1 MHSIW
6 WIKSKANQESEE
18 HTVYG
23 CLWSLWSTMRTR
35 ISIKLPRANPCLG
48 RSISSCAS
56 CPAFHARRCS
66 WVPIHG
72 PSIRIHLRCFDV
84 AFMDPTDPN
93 SGSPVPTADFFQFLE
108 HLRTMFDRLQ
118 PALALTKRAVN
129 NRHTDSKFGDL
140 LGLWRWL
147 FFTLRSRVLSWV
159 KCARQWALIHDHSCL
174 SHSLSHFR
182 NVRGCWQRLKATIGS
197 VHLHS
202 AKRAPTPRNQIK
214 RLSTES
220 IYELNASRSNGA
232 LKTFQPMRTGK
243 PARLVWNQPRNPNLR
258 TLQKMATAYVWSFS
272 VSSFKSGNCSS
283 ALWSLR
289 RMEGPEGPKRR
300 RFFGYPRGE
309 FCG

>member
-1 MHSIW
+1 
-6 WIKSKANQESEE
+6 
-18 HTVYG
+18 
-23 CLWSLWSTMRTR
+23 MRTR

-147 FFTLRSRVLSWV
+147 FLPCGR
-159 KCARQWALIHDHSCL
+159 ASCPG
-174 SHSLSHFR
+174 S
-182 NVRGCWQRLKATIGS
+182 NVRGNEHSFMIIHAYPTVFHTSETLEDVGS
-197 VHLHS
+197 
-202 AKRAPTPRNQIK
+202 A
-214 RLSTES
+214 
-220 IYELNASRSNGA
+220 
-232 LKTFQPMRTGK
+232 
-243 PARLVWNQPRNPNLR
+243 
-258 TLQKMATAYVWSFS
+258 
-272 VSSFKSGNCSS
+272 
-283 ALWSLR
+283 
-289 RMEGPEGPKRR
+289 
-300 RFFGYPRGE
+300 
-309 FCG
+309 